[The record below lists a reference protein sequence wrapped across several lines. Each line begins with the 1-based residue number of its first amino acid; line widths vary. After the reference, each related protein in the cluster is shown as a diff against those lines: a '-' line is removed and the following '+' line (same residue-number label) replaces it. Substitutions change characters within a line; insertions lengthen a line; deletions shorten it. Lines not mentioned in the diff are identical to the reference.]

1 MSGRAGLKRAAA
13 MLLAVGAIGLMAGC
27 AGADHSWRGEF
38 DARLEGATAAIEA
51 DLGKFQPD
59 SPQDELFRTT
69 FELASP
75 LEFKGNLIQELHPP
89 ADCEAVEE
97 KGWRG
102 VDEMATLSAD
112 VFKDLTPELQ
122 RSLPRLYEEAIA
134 EYKELEHEAETC
146 A

>member
-1 MSGRAGLKRAAA
+1 
-13 MLLAVGAIGLMAGC
+13 MLLAVGAVGLMAGC

-38 DARLEGATAAIEA
+38 DARLEAATAAIEA

-59 SPQDELFRTT
+59 TPRDELFRTT

-75 LEFKGNLIQELHPP
+75 LEFKGNLIRELHPP
-89 ADCEAVEE
+89 AGCEAVEE
-97 KGWRG
+97 EGWRG
-102 VDEMATLSAD
+102 VDKTATLSAD
-112 VFKDLTPELQ
+112 VFKDLTPKLK

-134 EYKELEHEAETC
+134 EYKELEQEAEAC